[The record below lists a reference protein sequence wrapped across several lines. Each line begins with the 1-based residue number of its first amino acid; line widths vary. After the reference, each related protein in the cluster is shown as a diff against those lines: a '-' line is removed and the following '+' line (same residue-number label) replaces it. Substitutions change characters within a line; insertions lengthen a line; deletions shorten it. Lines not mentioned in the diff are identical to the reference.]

1 MLDNQKAILAVKA
14 LDSKKG
20 LNIEVLKV
28 ADLTVLTEYFVLV
41 TGTSNTHIRSL
52 AEEVEYQL
60 EQANI
65 RPERIEGKATGW
77 ILLDYGDVIV
87 HVFSAEQREQYCL
100 EKLWADAQPE
110 DLGGLVTEN

>member
-1 MLDNQKAILAVKA
+1 MENKKAELAVRA

-20 LNIEVLKV
+20 LDIEVLQV

-52 AEEVEYQL
+52 AEEVEFKL
-60 EQANI
+60 EEAGI
-65 RPERIEGKATGW
+65 RPDRIEGKATGW

-87 HVFSAEQREQYCL
+87 HVFSAEQRAQYCL
-100 EKLWADAQPE
+100 EKLWADASPV
-110 DLGGLVTEN
+110 DVSDIVTEN

>member
-1 MLDNQKAILAVKA
+1 MENKKAELAVRA

-20 LNIEVLKV
+20 LDIEVLKV

-52 AEEVEYQL
+52 AEEVEFQL
-60 EQANI
+60 KEAGI
-65 RPERIEGKATGW
+65 APDRIEGKATGW

-87 HVFSAEQREQYCL
+87 HVFSEEQRAQYCL
-100 EKLWADAQPE
+100 EKLWADAAPV
-110 DLGGLVTEN
+110 DVSDIVTEN

>member
-1 MLDNQKAILAVKA
+1 MENKKAELAVRA

-20 LNIEVLKV
+20 IDIEVLKV

-52 AEEVEYQL
+52 AEEVEFQL
-60 EQANI
+60 KEAGI
-65 RPERIEGKATGW
+65 TPDRIEGKATGW

-87 HVFSAEQREQYCL
+87 HVFSAQQREQYCL
-100 EKLWADAQPE
+100 EKLWADASPV
-110 DLGGLVTEN
+110 DVGDIVTEN